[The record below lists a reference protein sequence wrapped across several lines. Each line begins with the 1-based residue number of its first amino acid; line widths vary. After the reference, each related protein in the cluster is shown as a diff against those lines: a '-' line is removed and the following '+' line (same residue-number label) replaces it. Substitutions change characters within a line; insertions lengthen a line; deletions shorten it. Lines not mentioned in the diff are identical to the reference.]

1 MSNNQIN
8 IGEVNF
14 KHVFKTHYLDE
25 QGNIKLEVSVKP
37 NKGNV
42 FVSMVVSLVD
52 NVGRLNFNSEEL
64 ENIMK
69 DIGFSKKADKNIVVS
84 FSREFEKQLI
94 DDTGRIL
101 QRDTFKTGHPKL
113 TFVSVMIGEVSKK
126 DIGTVNLEALLENI
140 GYEKA

>member
-14 KHVFKTHYLDE
+14 KETFKNQSLDE
-25 QGNIKLEVSVKP
+25 QGNIHLEISVKP
-37 NKGNV
+37 KKGNV
-42 FVSMVVSLVD
+42 FVSMVVSLFD
-52 NVGRLNFNSEEL
+52 NAGRLNFNSEEL

-69 DIGFSKKADKNIVVS
+69 SIGFSKKADKDIAVN

-94 DDTGRIL
+94 DEKGRIL
-101 QRDTFKTGHPKL
+101 QRYTFKTDHKNL

-126 DIGTVNLEALLENI
+126 DIGTVNLEDLLENI
-140 GYEKA
+140 GYEKE

>member
-1 MSNNQIN
+1 MSDNQIN

-14 KHVFKTHYLDE
+14 KQVFKIQSLDE
-25 QGNIKLEVSVKP
+25 QGNIKSELSNKP
-37 NKGNV
+37 SKGNV

-52 NVGRLNFNSEEL
+52 NVGRLNFNSKEL

-69 DIGFSKKADKNIVVS
+69 NIGFSKKSDKNIVFS
-84 FSREFEKQLI
+84 FSRNFEKQHI
-94 DDTGRIL
+94 DEAGRIL
-101 QRDTFKTGHPKL
+101 QRDTFKVSHSKL

-126 DIGTVNLEALLENI
+126 DIGTVDLEALLENI